1 MPSRSGAQGKD
12 TAMAGRKKT
21 PKNERKSSASAYE
34 EASDTQKAA
43 AAEKASKPAPGV
55 RKPKP
60 ATDKRGSAQSPIV
73 PPGRGEITEP
83 VPFNGMS
90 GTRVS
95 TVQEQPPHP
104 RPSLHPGV
112 VDNADAT
119 AKAHHVAV
127 NTATAQSAH
136 SAAIA
141 AAQAGLLGGEAK
153 GQANLPRLEAKGEAD
168 NLQPVSVDYG
178 IPAEWGVEV
187 ASRPPAI
194 PEQSPAPVRVEE
206 RGGRISLISNQDSA
220 LGATEVDFNA
230 WREPV
235 LDHILE
241 LLSGDFGPG
250 TNHSRARDRLVA
262 LSTLLAGS
270 IPDVKERQFHIGYQ
284 IERLDGLIVAYRS
297 GIDDMPVLN
306 AAVLEDLDRLRI
318 ALMMGIGKLER
329 WSEFRHAVA
338 ADPLQEGSASPG
350 VVGAAIDEMAAGMEA
365 EPKYFDPAL
374 PRTFRFLAEGAKDP
388 VGATRAV
395 VFGAVK
401 SVENVLVFLGQRAL
415 GIGKNAAGAVEQHI
429 SKAVTISL
437 IVALSDAALRISGA
451 LPTEWTWLKPLLDFL
466 AKGSGG

>member
-1 MPSRSGAQGKD
+1 M
-12 TAMAGRKKT
+12 
-21 PKNERKSSASAYE
+21 
-34 EASDTQKAA
+34 
-43 AAEKASKPAPGV
+43 
-55 RKPKP
+55 
-60 ATDKRGSAQSPIV
+60 
-73 PPGRGEITEP
+73 
-83 VPFNGMS
+83 
-90 GTRVS
+90 
-95 TVQEQPPHP
+95 
-104 RPSLHPGV
+104 
-112 VDNADAT
+112 
-119 AKAHHVAV
+119 
-127 NTATAQSAH
+127 
-136 SAAIA
+136 
-141 AAQAGLLGGEAK
+141 
-153 GQANLPRLEAKGEAD
+153 
-168 NLQPVSVDYG
+168 
-178 IPAEWGVEV
+178 
-187 ASRPPAI
+187 
-194 PEQSPAPVRVEE
+194 
-206 RGGRISLISNQDSA
+206 
-220 LGATEVDFNA
+220 DFYA

-262 LSTLLAGS
+262 LSTLLAGG

-297 GIDDMPVLN
+297 AIDDMPVLN
-306 AAVLEDLDRLRI
+306 AAVLEELDRLRI

-350 VVGAAIDEMAAGMEA
+350 VVGAAIDELAAEMEA

-388 VGATRAV
+388 VGATKAV

-401 SVENVLVFLGQRAL
+401 SVENVLVFLGQRAA

-437 IVALSDAALRISGA
+437 IVALSHAALRISGA
-451 LPTEWTWLKPLLDFL
+451 LPTEWTWLKPLLVFL